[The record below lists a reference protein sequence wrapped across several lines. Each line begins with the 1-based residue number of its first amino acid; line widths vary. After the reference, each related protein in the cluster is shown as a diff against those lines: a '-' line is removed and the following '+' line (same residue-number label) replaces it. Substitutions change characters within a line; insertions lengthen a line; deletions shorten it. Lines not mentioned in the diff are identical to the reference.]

1 MWALLVTGVA
11 ARLFSAPAANVA
23 SPQTWNSVG
32 NAVQPMLPPQQ
43 VLVEVPVPQR
53 SVSAGSG
60 MTLCVALVAA
70 AVGVV
75 GGHQAMLFLG
85 GGRSR
90 AGPKDDQNNR
100 TAGRPNFGGR
110 GPPINRTANS
120 GGVFTQYD
128 QKKRNRYGATIQTQR
143 NGFGTFIQSF
153 QLAKGKSKYGVPIFL
168 ENGNINPAYLAA
180 ERNDQRTQSKRNS
193 VKTEQKRK
201 NLVKNNQFQLA
212 DYIRKAV
219 GEVGSGQD
227 YYQSGR

>member
-1 MWALLVTGVA
+1 MMWALVLTGAA
-11 ARLFSAPAANVA
+11 ARLFAAPAANVV
-23 SPQTWNSVG
+23 SPQTWNSADS
-32 NAVQPMLPPQQ
+32 AVQPILQPQQ
-43 VLVEVPVPQR
+43 VLVEVPVSQR
-53 SVSAGSG
+53 SVSAGPG
-60 MTLCVALVAA
+60 TALGVALVAA

-90 AGPKDDQNNR
+90 AKPKD
-100 TAGRPNFGGR
+100 
-110 GPPINRTANS
+110 ISNS
-120 GGVFTQYD
+120 GGVYTKYD
-128 QKKRNRYGATIQTQR
+128 QQKRKRYGASIQTQR
-143 NGFGTFIQSF
+143 NGFGTFIQNF
-153 QLAKGKSKYGVPIFL
+153 QLSKGKSKYGVPIFL

-180 ERNDQRTQSKRNS
+180 ERADQREQSKRNS